1 MARSGYFLDA
11 STNRVTFCLGNTMQ
25 QTKITSNRGCKP
37 QEQWTP
43 VYMRAESAVL
53 SNPVTGVSNGM
64 AGGADLILQI
74 CINQGLAAALSG
86 LYIALV
92 IQIPA
97 VTALVWPSL

>member
-53 SNPVTGVSNGM
+53 SNPVTGVSNDM
-64 AGGADLILQI
+64 AGGADLR
-74 CINQGLAAALSG
+74 
-86 LYIALV
+86 Y
-92 IQIPA
+92 
-97 VTALVWPSL
+97 